1 MAPKKGRG
9 RRGAA
14 RPLNETQTSLLKKMV
29 GVSVLCSLSAGALWL
44 VARRAPDRSSA
55 APRGPAEAPVLDWS
69 TDEERWPDSVAV
81 GAALSVEECGRVLRD
96 LETVD
101 FFESD
106 DGVIVGRNRDVFDAE
121 EGEDYGYRRSEF
133 KWVPTGAEPG
143 AEKFDWLH
151 KKIHEMVTATNDRHW
166 RIPNIRM
173 GERLQVARYTSGGHY
188 SWVSAAALLEGFLK
202 PERLNKERLHSTTT
216 TR

>member
-1 MAPKKGRG
+1 M
-9 RRGAA
+9 
-14 RPLNETQTSLLKKMV
+14 
-29 GVSVLCSLSAGALWL
+29 
-44 VARRAPDRSSA
+44 
-55 APRGPAEAPVLDWS
+55 
-69 TDEERWPDSVAV
+69 